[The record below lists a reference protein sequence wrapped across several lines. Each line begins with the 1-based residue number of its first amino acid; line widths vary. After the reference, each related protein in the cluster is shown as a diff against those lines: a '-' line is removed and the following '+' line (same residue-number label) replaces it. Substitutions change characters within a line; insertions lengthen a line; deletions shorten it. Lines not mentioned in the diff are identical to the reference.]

1 MAPLLRDDSIPT
13 MAQCDAGAGAIHTI
27 NRERLAKLKAALRK
41 AAERTPDGLW
51 NAIGHLIPTF
61 TPAECVKLP
70 RFGGHPARFRE
81 RCRHAE
87 NPSTLLT

>member
-27 NRERLAKLKAALRK
+27 NRERIRQAQAALRK
-41 AAERTPDGLW
+41 AAERTPNGLW

-61 TPAECVKLP
+61 TPAECANY
-70 RFGGHPARFRE
+70 FTAAGYDA
-81 RCRHAE
+81 A
-87 NPSTLLT
+87 